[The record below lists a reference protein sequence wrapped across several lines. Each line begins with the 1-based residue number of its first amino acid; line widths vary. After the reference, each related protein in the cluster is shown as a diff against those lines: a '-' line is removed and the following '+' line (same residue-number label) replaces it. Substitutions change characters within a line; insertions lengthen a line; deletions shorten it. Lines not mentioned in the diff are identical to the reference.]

1 MSDSLGT
8 SRVVAKDAN
17 SEKIQL
23 SDDQDL
29 EEFLRSSLPNI
40 YVIGVG
46 GSGGNSLDRMNR
58 VGIEG
63 TAMIAMNTDAQALLK
78 IKADKKMLIGK
89 KTTRGLGAGS
99 NPDVGKGAAEESK
112 EDIKKVLKD
121 ADMVF
126 VTCGLGGGTGTG
138 AIPEVSKI
146 VKENNALCIGVVT
159 LPFAVEGKQRIEN
172 ALSGLEK
179 LRKEVDTLIIIPN
192 DKILEIAPDLPLQ
205 IAFQEVDKIL
215 THSVKGIIELV
226 TRAGIINLDFADLR
240 TILSNGGLAM
250 IGVGESTATNR
261 GNNDSRAIE
270 AVEDALTSPLLD
282 IDISNA
288 KKALVNVIGGADMT
302 LKEAEVIVETVAS
315 RISQEAHIIWGAMID
330 DDIPRSAIKVMVVIA
345 GADIPYLSE
354 INGLTSNSTTMIEDK
369 KQKDEPKDKLF
380 NQAEKVIKNN

>member
-1 MSDSLGT
+1 MSDTQGT
-8 SRVVAKDAN
+8 SKVVAKDAN
-17 SEKIQL
+17 TEKIQK
-23 SDDQDL
+23 SDDEDL
-29 EEFLRSSLPNI
+29 EEFLRASLPNI

-63 TAMIAMNTDAQALLK
+63 TALIAMNTDAQALLK

-99 NPDVGKGAAEESK
+99 NPEVGKGAAQESE
-112 EDIKKVLKD
+112 EDIKKILKD

-138 AIPEVSKI
+138 AIPEISKI
-146 VKENNALCIGVVT
+146 VKENNALCVGVVT

-172 ALSGLEK
+172 ALSGLERLK
-179 LRKEVDTLIIIPN
+179 KEVDTLIIIPN

-250 IGVGESTATNR
+250 IGVGETASNNR
-261 GNNDSRAIE
+261 GNNDSRAIG
-270 AVEDALTSPLLD
+270 AIEDALTSPLLD
-282 IDISNA
+282 MDISNA

-315 RISQEAHIIWGAMID
+315 KISQEAHIIWGAMID
-330 DDIPRSAIKVMVVIA
+330 DDIPKSSIKVMVVIS
-345 GADIPYLSE
+345 GADIPYLSQVNGVTSSSSE
-354 INGLTSNSTTMIEDK
+354 IIEDNIK
-369 KQKDEPKDKLF
+369 KEEPKEKLF
-380 NQAEKVIKNN
+380 SQAEKVIKNN

>member
-1 MSDSLGT
+1 MSDTHGT
-8 SRVVAKDAN
+8 SKVVAKDAN
-17 SEKIQL
+17 TEKIQK
-23 SDDQDL
+23 SDDEDL
-29 EEFLRSSLPNI
+29 EEFLRASLPNI

-63 TAMIAMNTDAQALLK
+63 TALIAMNTDAQALLK

-99 NPDVGKGAAEESK
+99 NPEVGKGAAQESE
-112 EDIKKVLKD
+112 EDIKKILKD

-138 AIPEVSKI
+138 AIPEISKI
-146 VKENNALCIGVVT
+146 VKENNALCVGVVT

-172 ALSGLEK
+172 ALSGLERLK
-179 LRKEVDTLIIIPN
+179 KEVDTLIIIPN

-250 IGVGESTATNR
+250 IGVGETASNNR
-261 GNNDSRAIE
+261 GNNDSRAIG
-270 AVEDALTSPLLD
+270 AIEDALTSPLLD
-282 IDISNA
+282 MDISNA

-315 RISQEAHIIWGAMID
+315 KISQEAHIIWGAMID
-330 DDIPRSAIKVMVVIA
+330 DDIPKSSIKVMVVIS
-345 GADIPYLSE
+345 GADIPYLSQVNGVTSSSSE
-354 INGLTSNSTTMIEDK
+354 IIEDNIK
-369 KQKDEPKDKLF
+369 KEEPKEKLF
-380 NQAEKVIKNN
+380 SQAEKVIKNN

>member
-1 MSDSLGT
+1 MSDTQGT
-8 SRVVAKDAN
+8 SKVVAKDAN
-17 SEKIQL
+17 TEKIQK
-23 SDDQDL
+23 SDDEDL
-29 EEFLRSSLPNI
+29 EEFLRASLPNI

-63 TAMIAMNTDAQALLK
+63 TALIAMNTDAQALLK

-99 NPDVGKGAAEESK
+99 NPEVGKGAAQESE
-112 EDIKKVLKD
+112 EDIKKILKD

-138 AIPEVSKI
+138 AIPEISKI
-146 VKENNALCIGVVT
+146 VKENNALCVGVVT

-172 ALSGLEK
+172 ALSGLERLK
-179 LRKEVDTLIIIPN
+179 KEVDTLIIIPN

-250 IGVGESTATNR
+250 IGVGETASNNR
-261 GNNDSRAIE
+261 GNNDSRAIG
-270 AVEDALTSPLLD
+270 AIEDALTSPLLD
-282 IDISNA
+282 MDISNA

-315 RISQEAHIIWGAMID
+315 KISQEAHIIWGAMID
-330 DDIPRSAIKVMVVIA
+330 DDIPKSSIKVMVVIS
-345 GADIPYLSE
+345 GADIPYLSQVNGVTSSSSE
-354 INGLTSNSTTMIEDK
+354 IIEDNLK
-369 KQKDEPKDKLF
+369 KEEPKEKLF
-380 NQAEKVIKNN
+380 SQAEKVIKNN

>member
-1 MSDSLGT
+1 LSDTHGT
-8 SRVVAKDAN
+8 SKVVAKDAN
-17 SEKIQL
+17 TEKIQK
-23 SDDQDL
+23 SDDEDL
-29 EEFLRSSLPNI
+29 EEFLRASLPNI

-63 TAMIAMNTDAQALLK
+63 TALIAMNTDAQALLK

-99 NPDVGKGAAEESK
+99 NPEVGKGAAQESE
-112 EDIKKVLKD
+112 EDIKKILKD

-138 AIPEVSKI
+138 AIPEISKI
-146 VKENNALCIGVVT
+146 VKENNALCVGVVT

-172 ALSGLEK
+172 ALSGLERLK
-179 LRKEVDTLIIIPN
+179 KEVDTLIIIPN

-250 IGVGESTATNR
+250 IGVGETASNNR
-261 GNNDSRAIE
+261 GNNDSRAIG
-270 AVEDALTSPLLD
+270 AIEDALTSPLLD
-282 IDISNA
+282 MDISNA

-315 RISQEAHIIWGAMID
+315 KISQEAHIIWGAMID
-330 DDIPRSAIKVMVVIA
+330 DDIPKSSIKVMVVIS
-345 GADIPYLSE
+345 GADIPYLSQVNGVTSSSSE
-354 INGLTSNSTTMIEDK
+354 IIEDNIK
-369 KQKDEPKDKLF
+369 KEEPKEKLF
-380 NQAEKVIKNN
+380 SQAEKVIKNN